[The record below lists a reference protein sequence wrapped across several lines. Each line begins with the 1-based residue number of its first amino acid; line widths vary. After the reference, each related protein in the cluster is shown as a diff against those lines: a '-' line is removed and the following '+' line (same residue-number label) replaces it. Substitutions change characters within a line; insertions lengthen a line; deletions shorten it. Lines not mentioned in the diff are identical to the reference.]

1 MQLLAE
7 MLYMVKTPWW
17 VIKWIYPAYTWSMPA
32 TRDRKTLYL
41 TFDDGPH
48 PAATTFVLD
57 ELKKYNA
64 KATFFCVGKNVP
76 AHPAIY
82 QRIIDEGHAVG
93 NHTQN
98 HMNGWK
104 TEDAVYFNNITTAA
118 KYIDSNLFRPPYGR
132 ITRFQARHAKE
143 RLGLQVIMWSVL
155 SGDFDPRLQPEDCWK
170 NVRKSA
176 QNGSIIVFHDSEN
189 AMDRMAY
196 SLTKVLEYFSAK
208 GFVFDKITL

>member
-1 MQLLAE
+1 MQFLAE

-32 TRDRKTLYL
+32 TREKKTLYL

-48 PAATTFVLD
+48 PAATSFALD

-76 AHPAIY
+76 AHPDIY
-82 QRIIDEGHAVG
+82 KRILDEGHAVG

-98 HMNGWK
+98 HVNGWK
-104 TEDAVYFNNITTAA
+104 TEDAPYLENITTAS
-118 KYIDSNLFRPPYGR
+118 KYIDSRLFRPPYGR
-132 ITRFQARHAKE
+132 ITRFQARQVKE
-143 RLGLQVIMWSVL
+143 KLGLQVIMWSVL
-155 SGDFDPRLQPEDCWK
+155 SGDFDARLGGEDCWK

-176 QNGSIIVFHDSEN
+176 ANGSIIVFHDSEN
-189 AMDRMAY
+189 AMSRMAY
-196 SLTKVLEYFSAK
+196 SLPKVLEYFSAK
-208 GFVFDKITL
+208 GFVFNKISL